1 MKHIFLTFSL
11 LLIALVS
18 NAQGLG
24 SDNVKFTISNGIG
37 IGSAIAV
44 VASWSRNKSV
54 LWAIIHGVLG
64 WFYVVYYV
72 LTRSK
77 DQD

>member
-1 MKHIFLTFSL
+1 ML
-11 LLIALVS
+11 LLTQILFS
-18 NAQGLG
+18 QGLG

-54 LWAIIHGVLG
+54 MWAIIHGVLG
-64 WFYVVYYV
+64 WFYVIYYV
-72 LTRSK
+72 LTRSSEK
-77 DQD
+77 D